1 MSAPTCRRASRAGAD
16 EPGWGPGRPLV
27 ELVAAAPE
35 PMKVETAKAML
46 GITGNARVFE
56 LTSLFF
62 PVRDDLI
69 HVLHKT
75 VRKEG
80 WRVRWGILTLV
91 SFLAAL

>member
-1 MSAPTCRRASRAGAD
+1 MCIRD
-16 EPGWGPGRPLV
+16 RPLV

-46 GITGNARVFE
+46 GIGGDQRVFE

-75 VRKEG
+75 VRREKG
-80 WRVRWGILTLV
+80 DVRWGILTLV

>member
-1 MSAPTCRRASRAGAD
+1 MYATNFRRAFPDGAD
-16 EPGWGPGRPLV
+16 DDGWAAALPLV

-46 GITGNARVFE
+46 GITGDQRVFE
-56 LTSLFF
+56 LISLFF

-80 WRVRWGILTLV
+80 WRVRWRILTLV

>member
-1 MSAPTCRRASRAGAD
+1 MYATNFRRAFPDGAD
-16 EPGWGPGRPLV
+16 DDGWAAALPLV

-46 GITGNARVFE
+46 GITGDARVFE

-75 VRKEG
+75 VRRKE
-80 WRVRWGILTLV
+80 RELRWGILTLV

>member
-1 MSAPTCRRASRAGAD
+1 
-16 EPGWGPGRPLV
+16 
-27 ELVAAAPE
+27 
-35 PMKVETAKAML
+35 
-46 GITGNARVFE
+46 VFE

-75 VRKEG
+75 VRKEEG
-80 WRVRWGILTLV
+80 DVRWGILTLV

>member
-1 MSAPTCRRASRAGAD
+1 MYATNFLRAFPRGAD
-16 EPGWGPGRPLV
+16 DDGWAAALPLV

-46 GITGNARVFE
+46 GITGDQRVFE

-75 VRKEG
+75 VRGERG
-80 WRVRWGILTLV
+80 GG
-91 SFLAAL
+91 